1 MPILLSHAIIGL
13 ATLAVL
19 ATLTYKIASRHGIT
33 VGVLAWVLQLA
44 FFKFA
49 ILEVEGPLWSIKI
62 FGMFAGLMGWLL
74 AWHFKLNPDVED
86 V

>member
-49 ILEVEGPLWSIKI
+49 ILEVEGPYGRQRYL
-62 FGMFAGLMGWLL
+62 GCLPG
-74 AWHFKLNPDVED
+74 
-86 V
+86 